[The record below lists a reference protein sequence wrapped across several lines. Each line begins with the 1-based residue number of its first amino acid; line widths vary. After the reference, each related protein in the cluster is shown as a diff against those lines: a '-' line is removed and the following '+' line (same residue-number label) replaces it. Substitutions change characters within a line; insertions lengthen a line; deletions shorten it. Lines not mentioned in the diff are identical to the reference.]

1 MSNNDR
7 YIANH
12 IDLKEIES
20 QFDHLRALLEK
31 KIKLKGELAYLRL
44 IINPPEIIININDII
59 EQKKYWSNDNYEP
72 ITGYTIEEAQALGKE
87 YFNRIYHKEDKHIF
101 ENSIEMYKKYKNPVI
116 YSGIYRFYTKS
127 GKMIWCYSENSVFK
141 HTKNYEPWLILNIG
155 MDITDKVKKGE
166 MYLEQLVQ
174 ENLELKFKGIKELL
188 SKRERE
194 ILKRIARGQ
203 CSNEIA
209 EELFLSYHT
218 VETHRKRILKKLEM
232 KSTAELIKVAC
243 KSGLI

>member
-1 MSNNDR
+1 MSNNE
-7 YIANH
+7 IHTTNL
-12 IDLKEIES
+12 IDLKEIDK
-20 QFDHLRALLEK
+20 QFDILRALVKEK
-31 KIKLKGELAYLRL
+31 IQLQQDLAFHKSLVNSPEV
-44 IINPPEIIININDII
+44 IIYINDII
-59 EQKKYWSNDNYEP
+59 KKEKVWSNENFEP
-72 ITGYTIEEAQALGKE
+72 LTGYT
-87 YFNRIYHKEDKHIF
+87 HKEARDMGEKFFHTVYHEEDRKIF
-101 ENSIEMYKKYKNPVI
+101 EKSIDLIKCDHKNI
-116 YSGIYRFYTKS
+116 QYAGIYRIYTKFYELRWFYTV
-127 GKMIWCYSENSVFK
+127 GNIFK
-141 HTKNYEPWLILNIG
+141 YTSHNEPWLLLG
-155 MDITDKVKKGE
+155 AGFDITEKIKQGE
-166 MYLEQLVQ
+166 ECLEQLMQ